1 MLGEQVDEATFSTDQ
16 VGPWMFL
23 GDNVPTVFAY
33 GAFDLITNTDLEG
46 KPRLVGGFQE
56 FFRKG
61 FVHNDPRLV
70 MAHLR
75 ATRQRLTDLVSNG
88 QLPA

>member
-1 MLGEQVDEATFSTDQ
+1 
-16 VGPWMFL
+16 VGPWIFL

-33 GAFDLITNTDLEG
+33 GAFDLIANTNLEG

-56 FFRKG
+56 FFSKG
-61 FVHNDPRLV
+61 LRPQRSSSGYGTPSSDTSKINRL
-70 MAHLR
+70 A
-75 ATRQRLTDLVSNG
+75 SNG